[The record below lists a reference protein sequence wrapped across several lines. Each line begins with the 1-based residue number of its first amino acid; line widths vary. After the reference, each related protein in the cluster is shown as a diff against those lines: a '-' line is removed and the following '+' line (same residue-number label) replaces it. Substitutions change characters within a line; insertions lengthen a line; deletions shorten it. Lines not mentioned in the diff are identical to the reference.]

1 MPGLTATFRSVH
13 SGLRRRAQTS
23 PHPADDDRRRG
34 TCSYYPADISGC
46 RAPRS
51 CYDCLNSELEKE
63 PDGCIIN
70 EVGRCVSIAG
80 NYDVS
85 LDFRVVVSS
94 DISNERSPINS
105 QKVTQPP
112 RNLTDQH
119 TIHIELEFP
128 AVNTSY
134 CEANDALFSA
144 DQLAGGGFIYG
155 TEGCVFIEVCEIPS
169 WVYVVGGSDCF
180 GLSAADYNDPSEE
193 NHGDGNGDNPQVFW
207 CVAIAIILTLVAAL
221 AMVITIHHKP
231 SMELQRRRTSAIGQS
246 IASSSRIAGK
256 SGALLL
262 NLFGWESMRAD
273 LIEKERQEMQNR
285 ICIQPCPVIENN
297 SLPGFS
303 PSANYLQLVGVEPS
317 APVMSPINS
326 SAPRF
331 TDS

>member
-1 MPGLTATFRSVH
+1 MDPFACSLPLSTPAIVQEPAPNRLSRCQGSLQHLARFTPVFVAAHRHHHIPQTTTED
-13 SGLRRRAQTS
+13 GGPAQ
-23 PHPADDDRRRG
+23 
-34 TCSYYPADISGC
+34 
-46 RAPRS
+46 
-51 CYDCLNSELEKE
+51 LEKE

-85 LDFRVVVSS
+85 LDFRVVVSG

-193 NHGDGNGDNPQVFW
+193 NHGDGNGDNPQYG
-207 CVAIAIILTLVAAL
+207 IAAAKNKRYWTANCQL
-221 AMVITIHHKP
+221 ITHRWQKRRSSFELIRLGIHA
-231 SMELQRRRTSAIGQS
+231 R
-246 IASSSRIAGK
+246 
-256 SGALLL
+256 
-262 NLFGWESMRAD
+262 
-273 LIEKERQEMQNR
+273 
-285 ICIQPCPVIENN
+285 
-297 SLPGFS
+297 
-303 PSANYLQLVGVEPS
+303 
-317 APVMSPINS
+317 
-326 SAPRF
+326 
-331 TDS
+331 